1 MPINKPNTRG
11 DKASVDSD
19 QPAWVKTLMD
29 GITKLDEKI
38 DGLDDRFTNLLKSIQ
53 AENTSLRTDLTS
65 LSDKLSDYLHSS
77 TTSNRSRLIR
87 MECYS
92 MRENVIISGIS
103 DPGNDEDE
111 QTLRN
116 TVCHLFSSTMQANMT
131 DVVIARCHRLRKSAK
146 RTGPRDV
153 IVRFYTQLGKSA
165 IMKCARNLRGGDIFI
180 NDQYPR
186 EI

>member
-1 MPINKPNTRG
+1 VQTVETMPINKPNTRG

-19 QPAWVKTLMD
+19 QPAWIKTLMD

-65 LSDKLSDYLHSS
+65 LSDKLSNLTNIVKRQQGEIDYLHSS

-92 MRENVIISGIS
+92 MRENVILSGIS

-146 RTGPRDV
+146 RSGP
-153 IVRFYTQLGKSA
+153 G
-165 IMKCARNLRGGDIFI
+165 M
-180 NDQYPR
+180 
-186 EI
+186 